1 MLNHKVITLTLA
13 AMALVAL
20 AHSTSHA
27 ADKNPAPPAI
37 VLESQKIELPQGNRK
52 FAGEEPGARAA
63 STYCVMCHS
72 RGMIDAQPPLSR
84 EAWKTEIRKMR
95 TAYGCPVSEGQDEE
109 LVDFL
114 YQYNHK
120 PAQSASGH

>member
-1 MLNHKVITLTLA
+1 MHQPKLIALTVISL
-13 AMALVAL
+13 ALVAL
-20 AHSTSHA
+20 AHSTSYA
-27 ADKNPAPPAI
+27 ADKNSAAPAI
-37 VLESQKIELPQGNRK
+37 VLESQKIELPEGNRK
-52 FAGEEPGARAA
+52 FEGEEPGARAA

-120 PAQSASGH
+120 PTQSASGH